1 MTKKDF
7 SVVTGKEKTVITFRK
22 AVKIEVVNTDPI
34 VQPSQMTA
42 NFIKQ
47 MRNANKIIEDLINGE
62 STYLIAQ
69 ALIHAIENQN

>member
-7 SVVTGKEKTVITFRK
+7 SVVTGKEKTVITFRG
-22 AVKIEVVNTDPI
+22 AVRIEVMNAEPI

-47 MRNANKIIEDLINGE
+47 MRAANQIIADLINGE